1 MNVEKNFF
9 LQGVTS
15 AAKATVRN
23 TVGSSS
29 VPIRIFW
36 LGILIFIIIG
46 LAFGLWWLAQQ
57 CTGYNAMYFEHFADA
72 SGETKTDVS
81 GAKKI
86 DMSGN
91 EPPKTFAEFLNKVI
105 LKNLNDTKTNL
116 MTANNRLDDIMEDLD
131 TAKDNICDVLDDIQ
145 TNFVQSRLSGVDP
158 TLAKQ
163 PKSEQD
169 KKLAIRKE
177 RALKDWKRRKTI
189 WTKRNYLPVVEC
201 FNTTGSD
208 STAVA
213 IVQINTTCD
222 DIEDTLAN
230 LQEQINSPDIQDVV
244 KLFNSV
250 YGGVQFSTPF
260 LMNTA
265 VVVSNNVSTIRNMAK
280 PDVKPDAPPAATEDK
295 AAAATPE
302 AAAKPAATEAT
313 PATPAAEPTTE
324 GFADI
329 VGFMNTFTTSY
340 SDVHKKYNDT
350 INQASSV
357 TRQINSFITMVD
369 DLKKRTADSKELNKK
384 IKKANKEL
392 KDGKVTPAYMDEKP
406 K

>member
-15 AAKATVRN
+15 AAKATVKN

-29 VPIRIFW
+29 VPIRVFW

-57 CTGYNAMYFEHFADA
+57 CTGYNAMYFEHFEDA
-72 SGETKTDVS
+72 S
-81 GAKKI
+81 GAKKPDI
-86 DMSGN
+86 SGN
-91 EPPKTFAEFLNKVI
+91 EPPKTFSEFLNKII
-105 LKNLNDTKTNL
+105 LKSLNDTKTNL
-116 MTANNRLDDIMEDLD
+116 MTTNNRLDDIMEDLD

-163 PKSEQD
+163 LKSEQD
-169 KKLAIRKE
+169 KKLAIRQE
-177 RALKDWKRRKTI
+177 RALKDWKRRKAVWI
-189 WTKRNYLPVVEC
+189 KRNNLTVVEC
-201 FNTTGSD
+201 FDTAGTD
-208 STAVA
+208 STAAA

-222 DIEDTLAN
+222 DIEDILVN

-244 KLFNSV
+244 KLYISV

-265 VVVSNNVSTIRNMAK
+265 VVISNNVSTIRNMPK
-280 PDVKPDAPPAATEDK
+280 PDVKPTPAATEDK
-295 AAAATPE
+295 AAATTP
-302 AAAKPAATEAT
+302 AAPAAEAKPAAPAEA
-313 PATPAAEPTTE
+313 PAAPAATPAAVE
-324 GFADI
+324 GFKDI
-329 VGFMNTFTTSY
+329 GDFFITFTKSYPDVNKKY
-340 SDVHKKYNDT
+340 SDTV
-350 INQASSV
+350 NQANSIIG
-357 TRQINSFITMVD
+357 QINHFITMVD
-369 DLKKRTADSKELNKK
+369 ALKKRTADAKALNKK
-384 IKKANKEL
+384 LKQSNQDL

>member
-57 CTGYNAMYFEHFADA
+57 CTGYNAMYFEHFKDV
-72 SGETKTDVS
+72 SGATKTDVSGAKKTDIS

-91 EPPKTFAEFLNKVI
+91 EPPKTFPEFLNKVI
-105 LKNLNDTKTNL
+105 LKSLNDTKTNL

-145 TNFVQSRLSGVDP
+145 TNFVQSRMSGIDP

-177 RALKDWKRRKTI
+177 RALKDWKRRKTV
-189 WTKRNYLPVVEC
+189 WTKRNYFTVVEC
-201 FNTTGSD
+201 F
-208 STAVA
+208 
-213 IVQINTTCD
+213 
-222 DIEDTLAN
+222 ERL
-230 LQEQINSPDIQDVV
+230 
-244 KLFNSV
+244 V
-250 YGGVQFSTPF
+250 Y
-260 LMNTA
+260 A
-265 VVVSNNVSTIRNMAK
+265 R
-280 PDVKPDAPPAATEDK
+280 
-295 AAAATPE
+295 
-302 AAAKPAATEAT
+302 
-313 PATPAAEPTTE
+313 
-324 GFADI
+324 
-329 VGFMNTFTTSY
+329 
-340 SDVHKKYNDT
+340 
-350 INQASSV
+350 
-357 TRQINSFITMVD
+357 
-369 DLKKRTADSKELNKK
+369 
-384 IKKANKEL
+384 
-392 KDGKVTPAYMDEKP
+392 
-406 K
+406 